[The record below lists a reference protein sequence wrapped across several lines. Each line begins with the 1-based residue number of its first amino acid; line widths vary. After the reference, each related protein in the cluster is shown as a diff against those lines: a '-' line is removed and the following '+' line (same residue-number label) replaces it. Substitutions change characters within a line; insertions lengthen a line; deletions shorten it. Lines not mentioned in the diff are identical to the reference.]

1 MSWTTSFR
9 TAAAVASV
17 SVVAS
22 ISPVLAQEEA
32 VEEKPAD
39 AAAELG
45 VSVPKP
51 AKAFYPLVRCV
62 RVEGRVQIQKPRDEK
77 AYDAEEGRY
86 YPLGSVVRTAA
97 GASIELEFGE
107 KAKVTVEQNTE
118 FATREIEIGEQ
129 TRAAVLRGGRV
140 HFDLPQLADGLFKV
154 VTANLE
160 CKNLAGESVFEYAKL
175 ADGDEL
181 LVRCV
186 TRSLSVTG
194 KHYDVP
200 RMGAANQIRIRTT
213 GDALFTSIRGESG
226 DCHVMLDQG
235 LVREKNF
242 DPSIDAVTKEVEKK
256 LEFVLSPKCAVKI
269 FRAKSSVSGR
279 VSVTTMTFNAADEMV
294 NRFAF
299 AEGLSNINSGELV
312 VDKRVVA
319 ESKAKDKDGDDDD
332 EAEEAKPAAQEG
344 DDDEK
349 KEEKKDDED
358 SGN

>member
-22 ISPVLAQEEA
+22 VSPVFAQEEA
-32 VEEKPAD
+32 AEEKPAD

-62 RVEGRVQIQKPRDEK
+62 RIEGRVQVQKPRDEK
-77 AYDAEEGRY
+77 LYDAEEGRY

-97 GASIELEFGE
+97 GACAEFEFGD
-107 KAKVTVEQNTE
+107 KAKVTVEQNSE

-129 TRAAVLRGGRV
+129 ARVAVLRSGRV

-154 VTANLE
+154 VTANLA
-160 CKNLAGESVFEYAKL
+160 CDNLAGESIFDYVKL

-194 KHYDVP
+194 AHYAVP

-213 GDALFTSIRGESG
+213 GDALFTSLRGESG

-242 DPSIDAVTKEVEKK
+242 DPSVDAVTKEVEKK

-319 ESKAKDKDGDDDD
+319 AVKAKDSDDD
-332 EAEEAKPAAQEG
+332 EAEESKPDAKEG
-344 DDDEK
+344 EDDEK
-349 KEEKKDDED
+349 KDDEKKDDED
-358 SGN
+358 AGN